1 MVFKRYI
8 SIFIAAVLSV
18 LALWGQDGTTAY
30 EFLGVSASSHV
41 YALGGTNIT
50 VIDDDVN
57 LIDQN
62 PGLLGPEYEM
72 QAGLNYMRYL
82 GGSNFMGVR
91 FAAPAGE
98 RAAWAVGVQY
108 FGYGSID
115 GYDEQGNATGASF
128 SPSDIAFSGTFAHD
142 ITDRWRG
149 GITLKF
155 IHSSYEI
162 YKALAI
168 CADLGVNY
176 YDPDRDLSFS
186 VVLKNLGGQVKRFN
200 ENYDRLPWD
209 IQVGFGKSLG
219 TTPLRLSV
227 TAYNLNKWSLPYYST
242 DDGNA
247 SGELEEHDKFMGN
260 LFRHLIFGLEYV
272 PSEKFYIALGYNYKT
287 RTDMSTYAR
296 NFLSG
301 FSAGAGLKVKAMGFG
316 VAFAQ
321 PHVGGTT
328 FMFNL
333 TASVSEMLR

>member
-82 GGSNFMGVR
+82 GGSNFMGAR

-272 PSEKFYIALGYNYKT
+272 PSEKFYIAFGYNYKT

>member
-1 MVFKRYI
+1 MIFKRHI
-8 SIFIAAVLSV
+8 ITLLLAMAGGLSSV
-18 LALWGQDGTTAY
+18 AQDGTTAY
-30 EFLGVSASSHV
+30 EFLNVPASSHV

-50 VIDDDVN
+50 IIDDDIN

-82 GGSNFMGVR
+82 GGSNFMGAR
-91 FAAPAGE
+91 FTAPAGD
-98 RAAWAVGVQY
+98 RAAWAIGVQY

-115 GYDEQGNATGASF
+115 AYDEQGNSTGASF
-128 SPSDIAFSGTFAHD
+128 IPSDIAISGTYAHD
-142 ITDRWRG
+142 ISDMWRG
-149 GITLKF
+149 GITVKF
-155 IHSSYEI
+155 VHSSYEI

-176 YDPDRDLSFS
+176 YNPDKDLSFS
-186 VVLKNLGGQVKRFN
+186 IVLKNLGGQVKRFN

-209 IQVGFGKSLG
+209 IQAGVSKSLG
-219 TTPLRLSV
+219 SSPLRFSI
-227 TAYNLNKWSLPYYST
+227 TAYNLNKWKLPYYST
-242 DDGNA
+242 ADN
-247 SGELEEHDKFMGN
+247 SSSQELEKHDSFTSN

-287 RTDMSTYAR
+287 RTDMTTYAR

-301 FSAGAGLKVKAMGFG
+301 FSVGAGLKVKAMGFG

-333 TASVSEMLR
+333 TASVSEMLK

>member
-1 MVFKRYI
+1 MIFKRHI
-8 SIFIAAVLSV
+8 TILACTVCCALAVM
-18 LALWGQDGTTAY
+18 AQDGTTAY
-30 EFLGVSASSHV
+30 EFLNVPVSSHV

-50 VIDDDVN
+50 IIDDDVN
-57 LIDQN
+57 LVEQN

-82 GGSNFMGVR
+82 GGSNFMGAR

-98 RAAWAVGVQY
+98 RAAWAVGIQY

-115 GYDEQGNATGASF
+115 GYDVQGNSTGSSF
-128 SPSDIAFSGTFAHD
+128 KPSDMVFSGTYAHD
-142 ITDRWRG
+142 ITDKLRG

-155 IHSSYEI
+155 VHSSYEI

-168 CADLGVNY
+168 CADLGINY
-176 YDPDRDLSFS
+176 YNPDKDLSFS
-186 VVLKNLGGQVKRFN
+186 IVLKNLGGQVKRFN

-209 IQVGFGKSLG
+209 IQVGFAKSLG
-219 TTPLRLSV
+219 DSPLRFSI

-242 DDGNA
+242 DDN
-247 SGELEEHDKFMGN
+247 SGTQELEEHDAFMSN
-260 LFRHLIFGLEYV
+260 LFRHLIFGVELV
-272 PSEKFYIALGYNYKT
+272 PSEKLYISLGYNYKT
-287 RTDMSTYAR
+287 RTDMTTYAR

-301 FSAGAGLKVKAMGFG
+301 FSVGAGLKVKSMGLG

-321 PHVGGTT
+321 PHIGGTT

>member
-82 GGSNFMGVR
+82 GGSNFMGAR

-155 IHSSYEI
+155 INSSYEI

>member
-8 SIFIAAVLSV
+8 SIFIAVVLSV
-18 LALWGQDGTTAY
+18 LASWGQDGTTAY

-82 GGSNFMGVR
+82 GGSNFMGAR
-91 FAAPAGE
+91 FTAPAGE

-209 IQVGFGKSLG
+209 IQVGFGKTLG

-242 DDGNA
+242 ADGNA

-260 LFRHLIFGLEYV
+260 LFRHLVFGFEYV

>member
-82 GGSNFMGVR
+82 GGSNFMGAR

-242 DDGNA
+242 DNGNA